1 MRESLAPQTAQA
13 ALQRILPHP
22 CKKQYTAVILMPQR
36 SRFGF
41 LSSIFVLRPETRY
54 IHDTKVSLY
63 FLCCVYVFVN
73 VTYQPL
79 IYELCLFGYQ
89 ILAGIAGLAVLV
101 FGIWRYSR
109 R

>member
-41 LSSIFVLRPETRY
+41 LSSMFVSRPETRY
-54 IHDTKVSLY
+54 IRDTKVSLHLF
-63 FLCCVYVFVN
+63 FLCVVSVD
-73 VTYQPL
+73 VTNQ
-79 IYELCLFGYQ
+79 
-89 ILAGIAGLAVLV
+89 
-101 FGIWRYSR
+101 
-109 R
+109 

>member
-41 LSSIFVLRPETRY
+41 LSSIFVSRSETPY
-54 IHDTKVSLY
+54 IRDTKVSSSV
-63 FLCCVYVFVN
+63 LCLVSVN
-73 VTYQPL
+73 VILQSLKYK
-79 IYELCLFGYQ
+79 LCPFQ
-89 ILAGIAGLAVLV
+89 ILAGIASLAVLV

-109 R
+109 K